1 MIRTKNHFRTMLL
14 ASTALV
20 ATGFVSAA
28 SAQSTIDNAGVISVA
43 AGLEGFVAATSQLGS
58 SADFNAEVTGADQTI
73 DQTGTTIID
82 PQTIFGND
90 VTAETRLNQTTATVN
105 VAAPDGGTFTGAT
118 SVASATGVS
127 IDAGVGIA
135 SSQTVTDA
143 GDVTANVGATAAPVS
158 NSITLTAPTITG
170 DIVLGG
176 NQTIADALA
185 NDAMNSVNATANGT
199 GNLSIPVAIAN
210 LQTFT
215 PDADG
220 TSVSAG
226 SFGDMTVTLGSGNTS
241 LTGDVRLDENVIG
254 SRAGMNAA
262 TNELV
267 AGAADG
273 TAQGGLAGT
282 LDATD
287 LDTSGA
293 IDSFIADFS
302 IASLQVIDAG
312 TDGATTPADTF
323 ANIASTTEG
332 VVSLDVQPLTVVAD
346 GTELTARGNSILSEA
361 LGNDVTNRAIV
372 TTDGLNGVSV
382 GVASAQEITGDDTLS
397 GDTSAQANF
406 DLSAFTTG
414 EISIDGGTTLGTAG
428 GELASVTVDL
438 SGNRI
443 GAEAAGNQALNIA
456 AVTSTGSLGGS
467 TGYVAGVQTATNLD
481 AAAVVNTANV
491 VANFAEIANG
501 TTGDASATLNG
512 NAVFATA
519 ALNTQTNILQN
530 SGSSAFDGSTMVS
543 TSRQNITGGSVSAL
557 VGAADISLAGVA
569 DSSAIGNVS
578 NNSVL
583 ASASGN
589 VSTTSITNRSAGF
602 SFTR

>member
-1 MIRTKNHFRTMLL
+1 MTSTTHKFRRVLM

-20 ATGFVSAA
+20 AAGFVSAA
-28 SAQSTIDNAGVISVA
+28 SAQSTIDSAGVISVA

-58 SADFNAEVTGADQTI
+58 GADFNAEVTGADQTI
-73 DQTGTTIID
+73 DLTGTTIID

-118 SVASATGVS
+118 AVASATGVS
-127 IDAGVGIA
+127 INAGVGIA
-135 SSQTVTDA
+135 SLQTVTDA
-143 GDVTANVGATAAPVS
+143 GDVTANVGTAVAPVT
-158 NSITLTAPTITG
+158 NSITLTAPTVTG

-185 NDAMNSVNATANGT
+185 NDAMNSVNATSNGG
-199 GNLSIPVAIAN
+199 GNMSMPAAIAN

-226 SFGDMTVTLGSGNTS
+226 SFGDVKVTLGTGNTS

-254 SRAGMNAA
+254 SRAGVNTA

-267 AGAADG
+267 AGTTDG
-273 TAQGGLAGT
+273 TAQGGLVGT
-282 LDATD
+282 LSATAVDA
-287 LDTSGA
+287 SGA
-293 IDSFIADFS
+293 IGSFVADFS

-323 ANIASTTEG
+323 ANIASTTQG
-332 VVSLDVQPLTVVAD
+332 VVSLDVQAGTVVDD
-346 GTELTARGNSILSEA
+346 GTELTARGNTILSEA
-361 LGNDVTNRAIV
+361 LGNDVTNRGIV

-382 GVASAQEITGDDTLS
+382 GVASAQEITGDPTLT
-397 GDTSAQANF
+397 GATAAQANF
-406 DLSAFTTG
+406 DLSAYTTG
-414 EISIDGGTTLGTAG
+414 EITIDGGALNTAG

-443 GAEAAGNQALNIA
+443 GAEASGNQALNIA
-456 AVTSTGSLGGS
+456 AVTSTGSLSGS
-467 TGYVAGVQTATNLD
+467 TGYVAGRQTATNLD
-481 AAAVVNTANV
+481 VGAVVDSADI

-512 NAVFATA
+512 NEVFATA

-530 SGSSAFDGSTMVS
+530 TGSSAFGTSTMVG

-557 VGAADISLAGVA
+557 VGAADISLAGGTA
-569 DSSAIGNVS
+569 SSAIGSVS
-578 NNSVL
+578 NNTVL
-583 ASASGN
+583 ASATGN
-589 VSTTSITNRSAGF
+589 VATTSITNRSAGF
-602 SFTR
+602 NFTR